1 MRCIRKI
8 RSYESVGEN
17 SFFQQLDRVIA
28 ALANEDFQ
36 RLYELTEKATGGA
49 TPSSEDIKRYS
60 NYKAAIFTRYR
71 TLSEIRGILLICEA
85 GELKSNVMAY

>member
-49 TPSSEDIKRYS
+49 TPSSEDMKRYMHS
-60 NYKAAIFTRYR
+60 NYKVAIFTRYR
-71 TLSEIRGILLICEA
+71 TLSEIRGEA